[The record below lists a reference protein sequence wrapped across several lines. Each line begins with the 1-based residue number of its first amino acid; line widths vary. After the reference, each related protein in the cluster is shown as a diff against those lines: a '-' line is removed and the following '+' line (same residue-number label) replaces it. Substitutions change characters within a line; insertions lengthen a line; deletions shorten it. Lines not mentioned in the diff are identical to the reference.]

1 MNQNQSTRVLGA
13 SETTGRDDN
22 LFRMPNG
29 DEHQQNGD
37 AGGAGHEAS
46 LLVGLAVGPRA
57 RGGSR
62 ETDGAVPMGGTEVGA
77 VPVGGTEREKRKA
90 RAGVLADYIR
100 IDWTR
105 VNCGC
110 GEHLRLQGAVQ
121 LGLTEGRERGAFIQT
136 EVTVQVHF
144 I

>member
-90 RAGVLADYIR
+90 RAGVKHETCLLTIFEAI
-100 IDWTR
+100 
-105 VNCGC
+105 V
-110 GEHLRLQGAVQ
+110 QGSIVST
-121 LGLTEGRERGAFIQT
+121 GST
-136 EVTVQVHF
+136 
-144 I
+144 

>member
-1 MNQNQSTRVLGA
+1 MVMLMALATRRLMMTGMMMNQNQSTRVLGA
-13 SETTGRDDN
+13 SETTGRDEN

-62 ETDGAVPMGGTEVGA
+62 ETAGAVPMGGTGRGGTEVGA
-77 VPVGGTEREKRKA
+77 VPVGGTERERK
-90 RAGVLADYIR
+90 GK
-100 IDWTR
+100 
-105 VNCGC
+105 
-110 GEHLRLQGAVQ
+110 
-121 LGLTEGRERGAFIQT
+121 
-136 EVTVQVHF
+136 
-144 I
+144 